1 MFTKLF
7 DFFPN
12 YTNYSEEQKF
22 ITLLNTQDYELM
34 NIVSDFIL
42 ISVEKR
48 KQLATNKYGFII

>member
-7 DFFPN
+7 EIFPN
-12 YTNYSEEQKF
+12 YTNYSEEEKF
-22 ITLLNTQDYELM
+22 ITLLNTQDYELV

-48 KQLATNKYGFII
+48 KKLATNK